1 MANGN
6 YGDFDTLN
14 FALFA
19 QMDRLLEA
27 ENEEAVLREIE
38 RSRAVSGLAKNI
50 ISNYQTA
57 VGLMKL
63 QAEEGMEMTQIMS
76 SCPKML
82 GGE

>member
-38 RSRAVSGLAKNI
+38 RSRAVGGLATNI
-50 ISNYQTA
+50 ISNYRTA
-57 VGLMKL
+57 VDLMKL
-63 QAEEGMEMTQIMS
+63 QAEQGMELSQLMNS
-76 SCPKML
+76 RPKML